1 MTFLFLFLHFRAI
14 LKQET
19 VNTTFL
25 ALDELF
31 KRVLCQVMDL
41 KRSFALH

>member
-1 MTFLFLFLHFRAI
+1 MTFLLLFLHFRTI

-31 KRVLCQVMDL
+31 KRVLYQVMDF